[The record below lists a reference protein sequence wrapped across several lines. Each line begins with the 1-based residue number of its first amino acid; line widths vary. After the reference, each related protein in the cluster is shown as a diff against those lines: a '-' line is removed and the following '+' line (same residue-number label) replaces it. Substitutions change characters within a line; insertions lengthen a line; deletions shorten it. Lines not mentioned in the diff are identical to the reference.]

1 MASPLSMSDIR
12 LGLSREDVQTLR
24 QHQQIALAQTG
35 SASSRAASNASSQG
49 RLLLDPSSLQ
59 VLNLHFDRVMVAIQ
73 QRLQALNYQTQLA
86 TQVQYDRAANAMQI
100 ADTEIAR
107 FRAILRQI
115 DELEVEFDKIR
126 RIRDIVRG
134 FTARVET
141 LERRLGQ

>member
-1 MASPLSMSDIR
+1 MASPSSMSDTR

-59 VLNLHFDRVMVAIQ
+59 VLNLHFDRIMLAIQ

-86 TQVQYDRAANAMQI
+86 TQVQHDRAANAMQI
-100 ADTEIAR
+100 ADAEIAR

-134 FTARVET
+134 FAARVET
-141 LERRLGQ
+141 LERRLGR

>member
-1 MASPLSMSDIR
+1 
-12 LGLSREDVQTLR
+12 
-24 QHQQIALAQTG
+24 
-35 SASSRAASNASSQG
+35 
-49 RLLLDPSSLQ
+49 
-59 VLNLHFDRVMVAIQ
+59 
-73 QRLQALNYQTQLA
+73 LNYQTQLA